1 MSTTEKLEYEFTEA
15 GFFLGR
21 HYNVGDRAR
30 FAPAQV
36 KFDLHRMK
44 LVDKPA
50 KAPAKSKGAE

>member
-1 MSTTEKLEYEFTEA
+1 MATEKFEYEFTED

-21 HYNVGDRAR
+21 FYKAGARER
-30 FAPAQV
+30 FAPTQV

-44 LVDKPA
+44 LVEKPA